1 MAKERRPLPKIEKN
15 RECLK
20 TDCKRDL
27 HCFRQEKRRRPKQIL
42 TGQGCYSCGVD
53 LVDWEMVYQRNIENA
68 QETFQYM
75 RKEWIRNKYWTQKI
89 DSKAFQSAKKIGKNN
104 LQVAIEKRLIS
115 SVGGAHPFR
124 DGGQTPMDGNILY
137 YAQHAT
143 ACCCRKCI
151 EYWHGIQAGK
161 ELTKAEILYLGHL
174 MHLYINDRLP
184 NLNEVGEKVPR
195 KNKN

>member
-20 TDCKRDL
+20 TDCKKDL
-27 HCFRQEKRRRPKQIL
+27 HCFRQEQRRRPQQIL
-42 TGQGCYSCGVD
+42 TGQPCYKCGAD
-53 LVDWEMVYQRNIENA
+53 LVDWEVMYQRNIENA
-68 QETFQYM
+68 RETFGFM
-75 RKEWIRNKYWTQKI
+75 KKEWIRNKYWTLTI
-89 DSKAFQSAKKIGKNN
+89 DEKAMNSAKRIGRKGMPA
-104 LQVAIEKRLIS
+104 AIEKRLRT

-124 DGGQTPMDGNILY
+124 DGGQTPMEGNILY

-161 ELTKAEILYLGHL
+161 ELSKSEINYMVQL
-174 MHLYINDRLP
+174 MLLFIDERLP
-184 NLNEVGEKVPR
+184 GLKDVADSEKQLDL
-195 KNKN
+195 K